1 MAVTDLDCPRPVAD
15 MCADLAGQGFD
26 VLDEQRV
33 AESEHL
39 VLQGPVKANDRWLEA
54 FVRITA
60 QPGHW
65 SIEVRF
71 EGMSRWIPINT
82 WLAYLDGGPGDTDL
96 AGLTSFVR
104 FRLSEAAEVITSTP
118 RAERELA
125 RLTGPVDL

>member
-1 MAVTDLDCPRPVAD
+1 MAVTDLECPRPVAE

-26 VLDEQRV
+26 VLDERRE
-33 AESEHL
+33 AESEYL
-39 VLQGPVKANDRWLEA
+39 LLQGPVKSGGRWLEA

-60 QPGHW
+60 ERGRW

-104 FRLSEAAEVITSTP
+104 FRLSEAAEVLTP
-118 RAERELA
+118 QVERELA
-125 RLTGPVDL
+125 RLTGQVDL